1 MAPKWLQVRCGF
13 IVDVH
18 EHLINY
24 FDFDVYKEKNN
35 SIVAFTIY
43 PFCHDSK
50 MLQDVQY
57 TDARLFTF
65 LVTVNCPR

>member
-1 MAPKWLQVRCGF
+1 MAPKWLQVRCGL

-18 EHLINY
+18 ERLIIY

-35 SIVAFTIY
+35 FTVAFTIY
-43 PFCHDSK
+43 PFCHGSK

-57 TDARLFTF
+57 SYSLGH
-65 LVTVNCPR
+65 C